1 MAFMTRDRGP
11 LPPVILLLSIGLQIA
26 LHKWLPVTTVLPAPW
41 HWIGALFIVCGAA
54 VMAGPVLSF
63 HRRETTIVPFQES
76 SALVTEGMYRYT
88 RNPMYVSMV
97 LILIGVAALT
107 GSLSPFAVPLLFVPV
122 LNARVIRHE
131 EAMLEERF
139 GDVYREY
146 CRRVR
151 RWL

>member
-26 LHKWLPVTTVLPAPW
+26 LYRWLPVAEIIAAPW
-41 HWIGALFIVCGAA
+41 HWIGAGFIVAGLA
-54 VMAGPVLSF
+54 VLAGPVFAFNRS
-63 HRRETTIVPFQES
+63 ETTIVPFEES
-76 SALVTEGMYRYT
+76 SALVTSGMYRYT

-97 LILIGVAALT
+97 LILIGVATLTGALT
-107 GSLSPFAVPLLFVPV
+107 PFIVPALFVPV

-139 GDVYREY
+139 GDEYRQY
-146 CRRVR
+146 MQRVR